1 MRQRR
6 MLFHHLLF
14 KSLQLIRMGSLFQT
28 RNGAHGGARIIAQLG
43 AFDITERGNVF
54 FSLRAA

>member
-1 MRQRR
+1 